1 MVNKIKKEE
10 RFLFNLSKNMKQ
22 ENVHIKFGK
31 FSLGVGKRTTN
42 IAVLG
47 ELGRYPLLFEV
58 ILNIFRYFEYLL
70 KSEDVLLSEAL
81 KVSKSLKSLNINSW
95 YGSIESLMQYINIDV
110 KKVKNM
116 KIDLKSLIYSKLKQ
130 KYNFVWRSEI
140 YDDRKNKQGGNKLRT
155 YRLFKDNI
163 SLEKYLLI
171 LNEDE
176 RRVLTKFRVSAHN
189 LEIEKG
195 RYIGVQ
201 TEDRI
206 CKLCN
211 TGVEDETHFLLQCLV
226 LENKRTQIINNIK
239 NVNTNFNNL
248 PNKSKLIWLMSSED
262 NFIIKNTS
270 SLLCSLFKERY
281 LVLKGN

>member
-1 MVNKIKKEE
+1 MPTSFTLKDFFYFTLLINKCSQISISNQLLYPFCNLVGKKGKFEIMH
-10 RFLFNLSKNMKQ
+10 RFLTS
-22 ENVHIKFGK
+22 
-31 FSLGVGKRTTN
+31 
-42 IAVLG
+42 
-47 ELGRYPLLFEV
+47 
-58 ILNIFRYFEYLL
+58 
-70 KSEDVLLSEAL
+70 
-81 KVSKSLKSLNINSW
+81 
-95 YGSIESLMQYINIDV
+95 
-110 KKVKNM
+110 
-116 KIDLKSLIYSKLKQ
+116 
-130 KYNFVWRSEI
+130 NFVWRSEI
-140 YDDRKNKQGGNKLRT
+140 YDDRNNKQGGNKLRT

-195 RYIGVQ
+195 RYIGVK

-211 TGVEDETHFLLQCLV
+211 TGVEDETHFLLQCPV
-226 LENKRTQIINNIK
+226 LENKRTQIINIK
-239 NVNTNFNNL
+239 NVNINFNNL
-248 PNKSKLIWLMSSED
+248 PNKSKLIWSMSSKD

-270 SLLCSLFKERY
+270 SLLCSLFKERD